1 MKKIIVLYQTH
12 LTDGLSISRGI
23 WPLTGTGI
31 AIPLELTPF
40 AIPVP
45 INLQFHSKVR
55 TLDWNCKLIGTGI
68 ANGVKTNGICNWKRQ
83 IRRSSEIAAR
93 RRIAANDQKKFTKN
107 YIFET
112 LKKYYIF

>member
-1 MKKIIVLYQTH
+1 MGVNIVRKLRV
-12 LTDGLSISRGI
+12 LNSACVLLSNYDLDLR
-23 WPLTGTGI
+23 PL
-31 AIPLELTPF
+31 AF
-40 AIPVP
+40 
-45 INLQFHSKVR
+45 NLQQV
-55 TLDWNCKLIGTGI
+55 TLAGSAGSWAYLI
-68 ANGVKTNGICNWKRQ
+68 NNWKRQ

>member
-1 MKKIIVLYQTH
+1 MNNKYFEGKEDTI
-12 LTDGLSISRGI
+12 RKR
-23 WPLTGTGI
+23 
-31 AIPLELTPF
+31 AIRR
-40 AIPVP
+40 V
-45 INLQFHSKVR
+45 
-55 TLDWNCKLIGTGI
+55 GY
-68 ANGVKTNGICNWKRQ
+68 WKRQ

>member
-1 MKKIIVLYQTH
+1 M
-12 LTDGLSISRGI
+12 
-23 WPLTGTGI
+23 
-31 AIPLELTPF
+31 
-40 AIPVP
+40 
-45 INLQFHSKVR
+45 NL
-55 TLDWNCKLIGTGI
+55 KL
-68 ANGVKTNGICNWKRQ
+68 NWKRQ

>member
-1 MKKIIVLYQTH
+1 MLGSSRIQKKNQTY
-12 LTDGLSISRGI
+12 RGI
-23 WPLTGTGI
+23 RKKNSYSYKI
-31 AIPLELTPF
+31 DF
-40 AIPVP
+40 
-45 INLQFHSKVR
+45 INLTFPLALCNIFRNISCSR
-55 TLDWNCKLIGTGI
+55 FDIFRSFF
-68 ANGVKTNGICNWKRQ
+68 ANNWKRQ